1 MPCDTKVIVKL
12 DNTKYNRLARK
23 KLGFAETGGLTT
35 QQAGQVRIEAGK
47 LKTISAV
54 KKLHPT
60 AFITGT
66 TVGSPKL
73 TLRIDIGG
81 I

>member
-1 MPCDTKVIVKL
+1 MPCHTRVLVQLENNKWNK
-12 DNTKYNRLARK
+12 LARK

-47 LKTISAV
+47 LKTVSAV

-66 TVGSPKL
+66 AVGSPKL